1 MKGRMHALAA
11 DGQNDTVDCGA
22 GNAVAFENANEH
34 DVFVNCERVIRKSRL
49 RRSRPTTTAKD
60 ARGPASADR
69 DLSQK
74 PYPMRTERCLTD
86 VEASRPNERSDKG
99 DP

>member
-34 DVFVNCERVIRKSRL
+34 DVFVNCERVIRKS
-49 RRSRPTTTAKD
+49 PT
-60 ARGPASADR
+60 PQESAD
-69 DLSQK
+69 D
-74 PYPMRTERCLTD
+74 
-86 VEASRPNERSDKG
+86 NG
-99 DP
+99 